1 MGGNMRKIK
10 SLIVLLA
17 MVFSLSGCVA
27 AWLAVGAGAGIGT
40 YKFIEGEL
48 TREYPLQYAR
58 AWDATN
64 SALANHQI
72 SITNSMDEGVKGK
85 IEAVRRDGT
94 KVVLKLTDRGQGVTS
109 ISIRVGMLGDRSESE
124 IIHDEI
130 ASVSGIR

>member
-1 MGGNMRKIK
+1 MRRIK

-40 YKFIEGEL
+40 YKFIEGNL
-48 TREYPLQYAR
+48 SREYPVDYGR

-64 SALANHQI
+64 SALAKHQI
-72 SITNSMDEGVKGK
+72 SITNSMDEGVKGT

-94 KVVLKLTDRGQGVTS
+94 KVKLKLTDKGQGVTS
-109 ISIRVGMLGDRSESE
+109 ISIRVGLLGNRSDSE
-124 IIHDEI
+124 MIHDEI

>member
-1 MGGNMRKIK
+1 MRKINNF
-10 SLIVLLA
+10 IVLLV

-40 YKFIEGEL
+40 YKFIEGNL
-48 TREYPLQYAR
+48 SREYPLQYAR

-94 KVVLKLTDRGQGVTS
+94 KVVVKLTDRGQGVTS

-124 IIHDEI
+124 IIHNEI